1 MEQMDRRNFVKLA
14 GAGSA
19 LAAASAAGVPL
30 AAHVLS
36 NNAGVLR
43 FSASAGVPAKPL
55 ASYATHLVEGTVDL
69 GTGTGLVTSRVVAGH
84 PGEPSLIGLPGLAR
98 VISITNV
105 EPDGQRYR
113 LQGVIEDRSQLQRG
127 ESPMVEI
134 LVDRARKLV
143 HVPFLGHPSAL
154 PLA

>member
-1 MEQMDRRNFVKLA
+1 MKEMDRSTFMKLA

-19 LAAASAAGVPL
+19 AAAIPFVGKL
-30 AAHVLS
+30 AESRVEH
-36 NNAGVLR
+36 GVLR
-43 FSASAGVPAKPL
+43 FRAAGGVPKEPL
-55 ASYATHLVEGTVDL
+55 PSYATHLVEGTVDL
-69 GTGTGLVTSRVVAGH
+69 GAGTGLVTSRVVAGH
-84 PGEPSLIGLPGLAR
+84 PGEPSLIGLPGLSR